1 MIWAMAELVNNPRVM
16 KKVQDE
22 IRSCIGIK
30 KERIEEEEAYLGR
43 IDRRRGGIGD
53 LGRGG
58 ERRRRRKGER

>member
-1 MIWAMAELVNNPRVM
+1 MEVKNIYKEVT
-16 KKVQDE
+16 KQSE
-22 IRSCIGIK
+22 
-30 KERIEEEEAYLGR
+30 ERIEEEEAYLGR